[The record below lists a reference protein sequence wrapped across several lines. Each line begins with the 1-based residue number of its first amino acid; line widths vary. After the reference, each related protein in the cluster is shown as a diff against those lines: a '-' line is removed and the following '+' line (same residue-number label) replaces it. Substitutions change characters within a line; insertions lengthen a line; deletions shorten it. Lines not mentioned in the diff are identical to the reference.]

1 MVVSASLDRARITE
15 ITQAIADRIEGDW
28 LLVGGA
34 LAALWFEPR
43 RTTEDVDIIPMG
55 DPKRS
60 RTALFELAAELG
72 LPIEAMNSAA
82 DFFVERVTG
91 WRDET
96 ELLLEGRLGRIFR
109 PSPTLFLILKMG
121 RLSEIDLTD
130 CLELLRIV
138 GEQHLQLDRDRA
150 LEALDRLPR
159 AEDLDLISRRERL
172 RNALVKRELQR

>member
-1 MVVSASLDRARITE
+1 VNTSLDRARLVE

-34 LAALWFEPR
+34 LAALWLEPR
-43 RTTEDVDIIPMG
+43 RTTEDVDIVPMG
-55 DPKRS
+55 DPKAN

-82 DFFVERVTG
+82 DFFVERVAG

-96 ELLLEGRLGRIFR
+96 ELLLEGRSGRIFR

-121 RLSEIDLTD
+121 RLSEIDMVD
-130 CLELLRIV
+130 CLGLLRIV
-138 GEQHLQLDRDRA
+138 AEQNLHLDRKRA

-159 AEDLDLISRRERL
+159 DEDSELVSRRDRL
-172 RNALVKRELQR
+172 RDALVKREIKGER